1 MYWFKLITEVL
12 SFLHIFS
19 VRKQPLSFFTISENL
34 RENRQKNYISGIFR
48 AFKSKLQIIPAAT
61 YIALF
66 LPDSNKCF
74 FICLVSYIPI
84 HIIPI
89 HIILCSYFYHIFLA
103 LLATRR
109 ILQFTMFDS
118 ILLEPARNSTEI
130 KKRHFIIHHKRKS
143 VAFIITKT
151 NNDIWFNGWVFPPSL
166 SNYFLFSFWS
176 G

>member
-1 MYWFKLITEVL
+1 M
-12 SFLHIFS
+12 
-19 VRKQPLSFFTISENL
+19 SENNHSAFL
-34 RENRQKNYISGIFR
+34 LFQKICEKIDKKNYISGIFR
-48 AFKSKLQIIPAAT
+48 AFKSKLQIIPAAI

-130 KKRHFIIHHKRKS
+130 KRHFIIHHKRKS

-151 NNDIWFNGWVFPPSL
+151 NNDI
-166 SNYFLFSFWS
+166 
-176 G
+176 